1 MTKENSETPC
11 VIFSSGKLKG
21 TYEVGWLFFD
31 SPSYILVWEN
41 VAKKAVK
48 KFAQAVIKKHKGG
61 LVLIYDKNVKI
72 EEQQG
77 RVLIITEETGNDI
90 LLNSKHLYS

>member
-11 VIFSSGKLKG
+11 VIFPSGRLKG
-21 TYEVGWLFFD
+21 TYDAGWLFFD
-31 SPSYILVWEN
+31 SPSYILLWGN
-41 VAKKAVK
+41 VEKKAVK
-48 KFAQAVIKKHKGG
+48 KFAQDVIKKHKGG

-72 EEQQG
+72 EEQQDK
-77 RVLIITEETGNDI
+77 VLIIAEETENDI